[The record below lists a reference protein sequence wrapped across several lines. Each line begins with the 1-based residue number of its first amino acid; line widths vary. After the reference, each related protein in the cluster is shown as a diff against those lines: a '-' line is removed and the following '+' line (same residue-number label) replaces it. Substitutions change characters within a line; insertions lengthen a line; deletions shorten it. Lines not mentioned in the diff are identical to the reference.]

1 MQANYDLQRKQVFPR
16 FFPALCEGCSFALSF
31 DWVIDLFGHLFTLGQ
46 VTMEGTL
53 KH

>member
-1 MQANYDLQRKQVFPR
+1 MTYGVSRFSRA
-16 FFPALCEGCSFALSF
+16 FFPALCEGCGFVLSF